1 MKKDVLFIVENLSFP
16 FDRRVYRESLS
27 LKQNGY
33 NVTVISPKGVERDK
47 KSYEIF
53 RGIHIYR
60 FPLFVQSKNKFD
72 YLLEYLFSFIFI
84 FFLSLKVL
92 IERNF
97 HVIHIANPPDI
108 FFPILFFYRI
118 IGKKIIFDQHDLT
131 PESYL
136 SRFRDER
143 KDFYYK
149 VQILFEFLTYKVS
162 DYIIVTNR
170 SYLQIAKKRGGKNK
184 NIVIV
189 RNGPQ
194 KKFFDYKGNFP
205 YLKENFKYLV
215 VYIGIMGI
223 QDGVD
228 YLIRSIGHF
237 VNVLGRSDTLFV
249 LIGKGDDF
257 ENLKNM
263 VKEFKIDK
271 YVKFTGRISDEEAL
285 KYLSTAD
292 VAVSP
297 DPKNPLNDLSTM
309 NKVMEYMITKSP
321 IVSYDLKEAKYS
333 AGESALY
340 VENNDY
346 KIFAEKISYLLDNEP
361 ERKKMVEIGYQRV
374 VEHLCWEKQENN
386 LLDLYKRI
394 KI

>member
-1 MKKDVLFIVENLSFP
+1 MKKDILFIVENLSFP

-33 NVTVISPKGVERDK
+33 NVSVISPKGIERDK
-47 KSYEIF
+47 KSYENF
-53 RGIHIYR
+53 QSIHIYR
-60 FPLFVQSKNKFD
+60 YPLLVQSKNKFD
-72 YLLEYLFSFIFI
+72 YLLEYFFSFIFI
-84 FFLSLKVL
+84 FLLSLKIL
-92 IERNF
+92 IEKNF
-97 HVIHIANPPDI
+97 HIIHIANPPDI
-108 FFPILFFYRI
+108 FFPILFFYRVF
-118 IGKKIIFDQHDLT
+118 GKKIIFDQHDLT

-143 KDFYYK
+143 KDFYYNL
-149 VQILFEFLTYKVS
+149 QIFFEFLTYKVS
-162 DYIIVTNR
+162 NYIIVTNK
-170 SYLQIAKKRGGKNK
+170 SYLQIAKKRGRKNK

-194 KKFFDYKGNFP
+194 KKYFDYKGSYP
-205 YLKENFKYLV
+205 ELKDDFKYLV

-228 YLIRSIGHF
+228 YLIRSIDHF
-237 VNVLGRSDTLFV
+237 VNFLNRKDTLFV

-263 VKEFKIDK
+263 VKEFRIDK

-309 NKVMEYMITKSP
+309 NKIMEYMVTKSP
-321 IVSYDLKEAKYS
+321 IVSYNLKEAKFS
-333 AGESALY
+333 AQESAVY

-346 KIFAEKISYLLDNEP
+346 KIFAEKISYLLDNEN
-361 ERKKMVEIGYQRV
+361 ERKKMAEIGYKRV
-374 VEHLCWEKQENN
+374 VENLCWEKQENN
-386 LLDLYKRI
+386 LLNLYNRI